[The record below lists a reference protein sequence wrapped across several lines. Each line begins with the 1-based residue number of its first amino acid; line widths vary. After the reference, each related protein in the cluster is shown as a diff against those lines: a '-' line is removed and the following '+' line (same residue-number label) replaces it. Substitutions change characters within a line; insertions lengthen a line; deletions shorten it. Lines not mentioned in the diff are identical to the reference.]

1 MPTSDERL
9 AAIEAMMFQV
19 QDDVREIKTEA
30 LRLRDRI
37 HKLESTTIAFVQTQ
51 KDNRR
56 REEEQYKRLGLRIQW
71 AGIAL
76 AIALGAVPI
85 LLVILTGR

>member
-9 AAIEAMMFQV
+9 ATIETMMFQM
-19 QDDVREIKTEA
+19 QDDVREIKSEA

-56 REEEQYKRLGLRIQW
+56 REEDQYRKLGLKIQW
-71 AGIAL
+71 AGFAL
-76 AIALGAVPI
+76 ALALGAVPV
-85 LLVILTGR
+85 LLVLLTGR